1 MRGAVRRRHEED
13 EESAFVSMTDLT
25 VSFLFIIILLLA
37 FFASQFRT
45 EDVVSRSRYD
55 AVVAQRDDMEQE
67 RDVLEVELNSTR
79 TQLEQVTA
87 ERDAALEELAQ
98 LRAQVV
104 DLEATVARQ
113 DGVILELNARV
124 AELLAKIAQLETDM
138 EKLRQRIAELESML
152 KVENPLEQYGASA
165 TDVRRKMLD
174 RLAKAVQSDIQLQQ
188 IEGLT
193 VTAQG
198 DALRFQGS
206 GLFASG
212 ARSLT
217 GSSLQIVRLLGEHLD
232 RELGCFS
239 VGPRSSISDKCNPNL
254 VLFETIQVE
263 GHTDSDGGNV
273 YNLDLSAGRALSA
286 FTAIAPDVS
295 SEGSAMLGY
304 ENLLGQPLLAFAG
317 YGEMRPIV
325 DESIGDRSANRRIDL
340 RFIMYVPPG
349 ADFIPQNVSDLEKIG
364 EALRNRAND
373 G

>member
-55 AVVAQRDDMEQE
+55 AVVAQRDEMEQE
-67 RDVLEVELNSTR
+67 RDVLKDRV
-79 TQLEQVTA
+79 A
-87 ERDAALEELAQ
+87 
-98 LRAQVV
+98 
-104 DLEATVARQ
+104 DLEATVAQQ
-113 DGVILELNARV
+113 DDVIGELNARIE
-124 AELLAKIAQLETDM
+124 ELLAKIEQLEIDM
-138 EKLRQRIAELESML
+138 EKLRERIAELESML

-212 ARSLT
+212 AESLT

-239 VGPRSSISDKCNPNL
+239 VGPSSSISDKCNPNL
-254 VLFETIQVE
+254 ILFETIQVE
-263 GHTDSDGGNV
+263 GHTDSEGQNAV
-273 YNLDLSAGRALSA
+273 NLKLSAARALSA
-286 FTAIAPDVS
+286 FKAIAPDVS